1 MIQSPF
7 PRHLLGCFLGL
18 ALSAQA
24 PSLIHAG
31 RLLDVRTGQVL
42 TDQGLLVK
50 EGRIAASG
58 PWSQVSAG
66 APKGTTVLDLSDQYV
81 LPGLIEA
88 HTHVLLQ
95 GNRFSQDYADQIL
108 KESVPYRTLRAA
120 AAAKAALA
128 WGFTTLRDLGS
139 EGAGYADMDLKRAI
153 AAGVVPG
160 PRLFVA
166 GKAFSATGT
175 YPLQNYAWELDL
187 PSGVRVVDGVEAI
200 RVAVRDEVRH
210 GADWVKVYVDRSI
223 TLGTDGRLRSLT
235 NYRPEELKAF
245 VDEAHRLGKRTS
257 AHVKGWDGIDAAL
270 TAGFDTLE
278 HADGFTDDLFDR
290 AVKQGTFWCPTIYA
304 GIWVAEGR
312 GPLGR
317 KATEIL
323 AAAFRKGLAKG
334 VKIALGS
341 DAGAFPWT
349 ENPAIELAL
358 MVERGMTPLQ
368 AIQAATVVAADLLG
382 TKELGHLEPG
392 AHADLIA
399 LSNDPLKDI
408 TALQRLRTV
417 LKGGVVVRWE
427 PTPTLAA
434 ELPSR

>member
-1 MIQSPF
+1 MIRTLPL
-7 PRHLLGCFLGL
+7 RHAFCLLAGL

-31 RLLDVRTGQVL
+31 RLLDVRTGQIRS
-42 TDQGLLVK
+42 DQGLLVK
-50 EGRIAASG
+50 DGRIAASG
-58 PWSQVSAG
+58 PWAQVSAS
-66 APKGTTVLDLSDQYV
+66 APKDATLLDLSNQVV

-120 AAAKAALA
+120 AAARSALL
-128 WGFTTLRDLGS
+128 WGFTALRDLGS
-139 EGAGYADMDLKRAI
+139 EGAGYADVDLKKAI
-153 AAGVVPG
+153 EAGVVPG

-166 GKAFSATGT
+166 GRAFSATGT

-200 RVAVRDEVRH
+200 RVAVRDEVRR
-210 GADWVKVYVDRSI
+210 GVDWIKVYVDRGT
-223 TLGTDGRLRSLT
+223 TLGADGRLRSMT

-278 HADGFTDDLFDR
+278 HADGFTDDLLDR

-304 GIWVAEGR
+304 GIWVADGR

-317 KATEIL
+317 TSTEIL

-349 ENPAIELAL
+349 ENPVKELAF

-368 AIQAATVVAADLLG
+368 ALQSATVVAADLLG
-382 TKELGHLEPG
+382 RKDLGSLEPG
-392 AHADLIA
+392 AQADLVA
-399 LSNDPLKDI
+399 LPEDPLKDI
-408 TALQRLRTV
+408 TALQRLHTV
-417 LKGGVVVRWE
+417 MKGGTVVRQDR
-427 PTPTLAA
+427 
-434 ELPSR
+434 PSPSGP

>member
-1 MIQSPF
+1 MLRPLSF
-7 PRHLLGCFLGL
+7 RHLLGLLVGL
-18 ALSAQA
+18 TLAAQP
-24 PSLIHAG
+24 PSLIRAG
-31 RLLDVRTGQVL
+31 RLLDVRTGQVR

-50 EGRIAASG
+50 EGRVAATG
-58 PWSQVSAG
+58 AWAQISAS
-66 APKGTTVLDLSDQYV
+66 APKEATLLDLSDQLV

-120 AAAKAALA
+120 ASARSALL
-128 WGFTTLRDLGS
+128 WGFTSLRDLGT
-139 EGAGYADMDLKRAI
+139 EGAGYADVDLKRAI
-153 AAGVVPG
+153 EAGVVPG

-200 RVAVRDEVRH
+200 RQAVRDEVRR
-210 GADWVKVYVDRSI
+210 GVDWVKVYVDRAI
-223 TLGTDGRLRSLT
+223 TLGSDGRLRSMT
-235 NYRPEELKAF
+235 NYRPEELRAF
-245 VDEAHRLGKRTS
+245 VEEAHRLGKRTS

-278 HADGFTDDLFDR
+278 HADGFTDDLLDR

-304 GIWVAEGR
+304 GLWVADGR

-317 KATEIL
+317 KSPEIL

-349 ENPAIELAL
+349 ENPAKELAL

-368 AIQAATVVAADLLG
+368 AVQSATCVAADLLG
-382 TKELGHLEPG
+382 AKDLGTLEPG
-392 AHADLIA
+392 AHADLVA
-399 LSNDPLKDI
+399 LSDDPLKDI
-408 TALQRLRTV
+408 TALQRLNTV
-417 LKGGVVVRWE
+417 VKAGAIVRQDH
-427 PTPTLAA
+427 
-434 ELPSR
+434 

>member
-1 MIQSPF
+1 MNHDGGMLRTP
-7 PRHLLGCFLGL
+7 PLRPLLGLLLGL
-18 ALSAQA
+18 TLSAQA
-24 PSLIHAG
+24 PALIRAG
-31 RLLDVRTGQVL
+31 RLLDVRTGQVR

-50 EGRIAASG
+50 DGRIAASG
-58 PWSQVSAG
+58 PWVQVAAA
-66 APKGTTVLDLSDQYV
+66 APKDATVLDLSTQFV

-108 KESVPYRTLRAA
+108 KESVPYRALRAA
-120 AAAKAALA
+120 ASARAALH

-139 EGAGYADMDLKRAI
+139 EGAGYADVDLKKAI
-153 AAGVVPG
+153 EAGVVPG

-166 GKAFSATGT
+166 GRAFSATGT

-200 RVAVRDEVRH
+200 RVAVRDEVRR

-223 TLGTDGRLRSLT
+223 SLGADGRLRSLC

-245 VDEAHRLGKRTS
+245 VEEAHRLGKRTS

-278 HADGFTDDLFDR
+278 HADGFTDDLLDR
-290 AVKQGTFWCPTIYA
+290 AAKQGTFWCPTLYA
-304 GIWVAEGR
+304 GLWVAEGR

-317 KATEIL
+317 RSTEIL
-323 AAAFRKGLAKG
+323 AIAFRRGLAKG

-341 DAGAFPWT
+341 DIGAFPWT
-349 ENPAIELAL
+349 ENPAKELVL

-368 AIQAATVVAADLLG
+368 AIQSATLVAADLLG
-382 TKELGHLEPG
+382 AKDLGTLEPG
-392 AHADLIA
+392 AHADFVA
-399 LSNDPLKDI
+399 LSEDPLKYI
-408 TALQRLRTV
+408 TALQRIETV
-417 LKGGVVVRWE
+417 LKGGVVVRNG
-427 PTPTLAA
+427 P
-434 ELPSR
+434 

>member
-1 MIQSPF
+1 MILPL
-7 PRHLLGCFLGL
+7 PLRPLLALLAGL
-18 ALSAQA
+18 ALAAQP
-24 PSLIHAG
+24 PSLIRAG
-31 RLLDVRTGQVL
+31 RLLNVRTGQIQ

-50 EGRIAASG
+50 EGRIAEAG
-58 PWSQVSAG
+58 PWARVSAS
-66 APKGTTVLDLSDQYV
+66 APEDAAILDLSKQLV

-120 AAAKAALA
+120 ASARAGLM
-128 WGFTTLRDLGS
+128 WGFTAMRDLGS
-139 EGAGYADMDLKRAI
+139 EGAGYADVDLKRAI
-153 AAGVVPG
+153 EAGVVPG

-187 PSGVRVVDGVEAI
+187 PSGVRVVDGVDNI
-200 RVAVRDEVRH
+200 RIAVRDEVRR
-210 GADWVKVYVDRSI
+210 GADWVKVYVDRSL
-223 TLGTDGRLRSLT
+223 TQGADGRLRSLT

-290 AVKQGTFWCPTIYA
+290 AVKQGTFWCPTIHA
-304 GIWVAEGR
+304 GLWVAEGR

-317 KATEIL
+317 KSTEIL

-341 DAGAFPWT
+341 DIGAFPWT
-349 ENPAIELAL
+349 ENPAQELTL

-368 AIQAATVVAADLLG
+368 ALQSATVVAADLLG
-382 TKELGHLEPG
+382 AKDLGTLEPG
-392 AHADLIA
+392 ARADLVA
-399 LSNDPLKDI
+399 LTENPLSDI
-408 TALQRLRTV
+408 SALQRLKTV
-417 LKGGVVVRWE
+417 VKAGAIVRQD
-427 PTPTLAA
+427 P
-434 ELPSR
+434 

>member
-1 MIQSPF
+1 MIWPLS
-7 PRHLLGCFLGL
+7 RRYVLSILASL
-18 ALSAQA
+18 ALSAQE

-31 RLLDVRTGQVL
+31 HLLDVRTGKVMA
-42 TDQGLLVK
+42 DQCLVVK
-50 EGRIAASG
+50 EGRIAAVG
-58 PWSQVSAG
+58 AWSEISAK
-66 APKGTTVLDLSDQYV
+66 APKGAKVLDLSNQWV
-81 LPGLIEA
+81 MPGLIEA

-108 KESVPYRTLRAA
+108 KESVPYRILRASA
-120 AAAKAALA
+120 SARAALN

-139 EGAGYADMDLKRAI
+139 EGAGYADVDLKKAI
-153 AAGVVPG
+153 EAGVVPG

-200 RVAVRDEVRH
+200 RVAVRDEVRR
-210 GADWVKVYVDRSI
+210 GVDWIKVYVDRGT
-223 TLGTDGRLRSLT
+223 TLGADGRLRSLT

-245 VDEAHRLGKRTS
+245 VEEAHRLGKRTS

-278 HADGFTDDLFDR
+278 HADGFTDDLLDR

-304 GIWVAEGR
+304 GIWVADGR

-317 KATEIL
+317 KFPEMLAT
-323 AAAFRKGLAKG
+323 AFHKGLAKG

-349 ENPAIELAL
+349 ENPAKELAL

-368 AIQAATVVAADLLG
+368 ALQSATLVAADLLG
-382 TKELGHLEPG
+382 AKDLGTLEPG

-399 LSNDPLKDI
+399 LTEDPLKDI
-408 TALQRLRTV
+408 TALQRVHLV
-417 LKGGVVVRWE
+417 LKAGALVRQE
-427 PTPTLAA
+427 ARP
-434 ELPSR
+434 

>member
-1 MIQSPF
+1 M
-7 PRHLLGCFLGL
+7 RHTVL
-18 ALSAQA
+18 ALLAVLNLTAQA

-31 RLLDVRTGQVL
+31 RLLDVRTGKVQ
-42 TDQGLLVK
+42 TDRGLLVK
-50 EGRIAASG
+50 EGRISASG
-58 PWSQVSAG
+58 PWVEISAS
-66 APKGTTVLDLSDQYV
+66 APKDTAVLDLSNQMV

-120 AAAKAALA
+120 AAARSALS

-139 EGAGYADMDLKRAI
+139 EGAGYADVDLKKAI
-153 AAGVVPG
+153 TAGVVPG

-200 RVAVRDEVRH
+200 RQAVRDEVRH
-210 GADWVKVYVDRSI
+210 EIDWIKVYVDRAAY
-223 TLGTDGRLRSLT
+223 LGSDGRLRSQT

-245 VDEAHRLGKRTS
+245 VDEAKRLGKRTS

-304 GIWVAEGR
+304 GIWVADGR
-312 GPLGR
+312 GPLGHTYP
-317 KATEIL
+317 KIL

-349 ENPAIELAL
+349 ENPAKEISF

-382 TKELGHLEPG
+382 TRDLGTLEPG
-392 AHADLIA
+392 THADLVA
-399 LSNDPLKDI
+399 LTEDPLKDI
-408 TALQRLRTV
+408 TALQRLKTV
-417 LKGGVVVRWE
+417 IKGGVVVRQD
-427 PTPTLAA
+427 P
-434 ELPSR
+434 

>member
-1 MIQSPF
+1 
-7 PRHLLGCFLGL
+7 
-18 ALSAQA
+18 
-24 PSLIHAG
+24 
-31 RLLDVRTGQVL
+31 VRR
-42 TDQGLLVK
+42 DQGLLIRN
-50 EGRIAASG
+50 GRIADVGDWAR
-58 PWSQVSAG
+58 VSASS
-66 APKGTTVLDLSDQYV
+66 PKEVLLVDLQGQLV

-120 AAAKAALA
+120 AAARSALS
-128 WGFTTLRDLGS
+128 WGFTAMRDLGS
-139 EGAGYADMDLKRAI
+139 EGAGYADVDLKKAI
-153 AAGVVPG
+153 EAGVVPG

-187 PSGVRVVDGVEAI
+187 PSGVRVVDGEVAI
-200 RVAVRDEVRH
+200 RQAVRDEVRR
-210 GADWVKVYVDRSI
+210 GADWVKVYVDRAI
-223 TLGTDGRLRSLT
+223 TLGADGRLRSLT

-290 AVKQGTFWCPTIYA
+290 AVQQGTFWCPTIYA
-304 GIWVAEGR
+304 GLWVADGR
-312 GPLGR
+312 GPLGH
-317 KATEIL
+317 KAPELL
-323 AAAFRKGLAKG
+323 AAAFRRGLAKG

-349 ENPAIELAL
+349 ENPAKELAL
-358 MVERGMTPLQ
+358 MVERGMSPLQ
-368 AIQAATVVAADLLG
+368 ALQSATIVAADLLG
-382 TKELGHLEPG
+382 AKELGTLEPG
-392 AHADLIA
+392 AHADMVA
-399 LSNDPLKDI
+399 LSEDPLQDI
-408 TALQRLRTV
+408 TALQRLKTV
-417 LKGGVVVRWE
+417 LMGGLVVRHD
-427 PTPTLAA
+427 P
-434 ELPSR
+434 